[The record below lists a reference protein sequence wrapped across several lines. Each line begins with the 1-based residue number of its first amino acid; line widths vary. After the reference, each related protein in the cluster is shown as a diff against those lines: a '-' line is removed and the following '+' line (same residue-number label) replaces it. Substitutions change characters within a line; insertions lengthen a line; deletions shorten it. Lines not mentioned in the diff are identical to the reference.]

1 MAGFRR
7 PEIPREQLV
16 LWKHQLDDAI
26 PVDHPV
32 RDFDYLLRSEAFAE
46 TFGACERQY
55 VLAEGKPP
63 YHPRDL
69 AGLYLYGMMNGIR
82 SSRQLEAACW
92 NRLDVIWLMSGQR
105 PDHSTIA
112 PFVRRHKKTLR
123 SVFRDVLQVGIRAG
137 VITLSHVSVDGTK
150 AEADAGKGTVRS
162 QAQIA
167 SELSR
172 LDAAI
177 ARLEAEWSTQ
187 ERREST
193 LFGSEV
199 PWRPEGCGTDRQRL
213 ARMKAKQGRLSR
225 ALASIARRSAESVD
239 RRGTRAIC
247 STTDPDSRVMPDK
260 EGKSKPNYNPQAAV
274 DAERGMIVA
283 SEVTDA
289 PDDTSQLTPM
299 VDRVA
304 ENCGQLPEE
313 VSADSGYATGPAIAA
328 LEQNGVRGYLPE
340 SGQRSESPSPDTP
353 AARAV
358 SATQRGETLSEAAW
372 SALPKDGKGRITK
385 AAFRYD
391 GGADVYRCP
400 MGQMLPFVRSSR
412 DVKKW
417 GVAIRR
423 QYGESPACRTCVRAS
438 MCCANA
444 KKGRTVNHDQY
455 EGHRRRMRA
464 RMSSAA
470 GRSRYRLRRE
480 TVEPRFGVIKRVLG
494 VRRFLRRGLSEVRTE
509 WLLACLAV
517 NVGVLLKHWQEV
529 RPML

>member
-1 MAGFRR
+1 M
-7 PEIPREQLV
+7 
-16 LWKHQLDDAI
+16 
-26 PVDHPV
+26 
-32 RDFDYLLRSEAFAE
+32 
-46 TFGACERQY
+46 
-55 VLAEGKPP
+55 
-63 YHPRDL
+63 
-69 AGLYLYGMMNGIR
+69 
-82 SSRQLEAACW
+82 
-92 NRLDVIWLMSGQR
+92 
-105 PDHSTIA
+105 
-112 PFVRRHKKTLR
+112 
-123 SVFRDVLQVGIRAG
+123 
-137 VITLSHVSVDGTK
+137 
-150 AEADAGKGTVRS
+150 
-162 QAQIA
+162 
-167 SELSR
+167 
-172 LDAAI
+172 
-177 ARLEAEWSTQ
+177 
-187 ERREST
+187 
-193 LFGSEV
+193 
-199 PWRPEGCGTDRQRL
+199 
-213 ARMKAKQGRLSR
+213 
-225 ALASIARRSAESVD
+225 
-239 RRGTRAIC
+239 
-247 STTDPDSRVMPDK
+247 
-260 EGKSKPNYNPQAAV
+260 
-274 DAERGMIVA
+274 
-283 SEVTDA
+283 
-289 PDDTSQLTPM
+289 
-299 VDRVA
+299 
-304 ENCGQLPEE
+304 
-313 VSADSGYATGPAIAA
+313 
-328 LEQNGVRGYLPE
+328 
-340 SGQRSESPSPDTP
+340 
-353 AARAV
+353 
-358 SATQRGETLSEAAW
+358 SEAAW